1 MAAPA
6 VLGMSA
12 VRPPF
17 LDDIRIGSRDPE
29 SRGASTRHTR
39 GDDGGADRSGAGREH
54 PAQVLTWNP
63 P

>member
-1 MAAPA
+1 
-6 VLGMSA
+6 MSA